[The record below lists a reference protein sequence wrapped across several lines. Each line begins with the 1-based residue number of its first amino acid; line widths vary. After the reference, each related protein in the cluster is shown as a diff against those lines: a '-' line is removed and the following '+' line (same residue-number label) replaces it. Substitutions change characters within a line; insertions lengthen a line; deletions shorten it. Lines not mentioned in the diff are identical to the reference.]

1 MCPFALM
8 TREENCLELWCFT
21 HQRRGV
27 YMQEEKAEWII
38 YVTDEGQS
46 GHFKLVF
53 GSGKKWGII
62 PEDNPPRI
70 DHVGFGLVLGA
81 DGKRIRTRDMGAVC
95 MFLLCCPS
103 QHVAPMPLLLRC
115 SYCTCKALASQ
126 EAVPSASYGHGWLC
140 ESRALHCRMVPCPR
154 LKDCFGSQN

>member
-1 MCPFALM
+1 
-8 TREENCLELWCFT
+8 
-21 HQRRGV
+21 
-27 YMQEEKAEWII
+27 MQEEKAEWII

-62 PEDNPPRI
+62 PEENPPRI

-95 MFLLCCPS
+95 IILSSSDVAHLDMSLVCPCWGGACVAHAKQLL
-103 QHVAPMPLLLRC
+103 
-115 SYCTCKALASQ
+115 Q
-126 EAVPSASYGHGWLC
+126 EAVPSASDGHGWL
-140 ESRALHCRMVPCPR
+140 
-154 LKDCFGSQN
+154 

>member
-1 MCPFALM
+1 
-8 TREENCLELWCFT
+8 
-21 HQRRGV
+21 
-27 YMQEEKAEWII
+27 MQEEKAEWII
-38 YVTDEGQS
+38 YVTDEGQA

-95 MFLLCCPS
+95 IILCSFYVAHLNMLLLC
-103 QHVAPMPLLLRC
+103 
-115 SYCTCKALASQ
+115 
-126 EAVPSASYGHGWLC
+126 
-140 ESRALHCRMVPCPR
+140 PC
-154 LKDCFGSQN
+154 C